1 MSGSADRELAARLL
15 VRVDGGDYAGP
26 LLERVPGAGVRVRVL
41 GVLRWRLLLDTA
53 LGRFLRRPVERLDP
67 EVRAILRLGLFEAEE
82 LGVPPAVAVDAAVHL
97 VRRLGKSSA
106 AGLVNAVLRRA
117 VPEARRLRSG
127 GPRHLRWSHPEWLC
141 RRWGRHLAPEDLERV
156 LRLDQ
161 EPAGLWVWF
170 LDPEVEAR
178 LDGEGALRRHPWL
191 SGAAAPAGDPG
202 PVLEALAAGSA
213 YAQDPASQLVAHV
226 AAALAAD
233 ARNPV
238 VDLCAAP
245 GGKSAL
251 LVRALPDVP
260 MVSLDLHPSRTAVL
274 DRLRSRVTGRW
285 LVAAADGTVPPMA
298 EGMAGMVL
306 LDAPCSGTGTLRR
319 HPEIRW
325 RLSEGDIGVLSKLQE
340 RLLAAAAGLVG
351 PGSPILYSTCSLEPE
366 ENEEVVARISS
377 RHGLESVPLA
387 DFLPEGPLFRPTP
400 AGGVR
405 LLPGEDND
413 GFTLH
418 GLRRRS

>member
-26 LLERVPGAGVRVRVL
+26 LLERVSGAAVRVRVL

-53 LGRFLRRPVERLDP
+53 LGRFLRRPLPRLDP

-82 LGVPPAVAVDAAVHL
+82 LGVPPAVAVDTAVHL
-97 VRRLGKSSA
+97 ARRLGKTSA

-117 VPEARRLRSG
+117 VPEARRLRTA
-127 GPRHLRWSHPEWLC
+127 GPEPVRWSHPEWLW
-141 RRWGRHLAPEDLERV
+141 RRWRKYLAPEDVERV

-170 LDPEVEAR
+170 LDPGVEAR
-178 LDGEGALRRHPWL
+178 LHGEGVLERHPWL
-191 SGAAAPAGDPG
+191 SGAVAPAAEPG
-202 PVLEALAAGSA
+202 PVLEALASGAA

-226 AAALAAD
+226 AVALAMETSG
-233 ARNPV
+233 PV

-251 LVRALPDVP
+251 LVRALPHVP
-260 MVSLDLHPSRTAVL
+260 VLSLDLHPSRAMVL
-274 DRLRSRVTGRW
+274 SRLISRVGGRW
-285 LVAAADGTVPPMA
+285 LAAAADGTTPPVA
-298 EGMAGMVL
+298 PGTAGTVV

-325 RLSEGDIGVLSKLQE
+325 RLQEGDIRDLAGLQE
-340 RLLAAAAGLVG
+340 RLLVAAAGLAAA
-351 PGSPILYSTCSLEPE
+351 GSPILYSTCSLEPE
-366 ENEEVVARISS
+366 ENEEVVARVTS
-377 RHGLESVPLA
+377 RHGLESIPLEGY
-387 DFLPEGPLFRPTP
+387 LPEGPLLRPTP
-400 AGGVR
+400 AEGVR

-418 GLRRRS
+418 ALRRS